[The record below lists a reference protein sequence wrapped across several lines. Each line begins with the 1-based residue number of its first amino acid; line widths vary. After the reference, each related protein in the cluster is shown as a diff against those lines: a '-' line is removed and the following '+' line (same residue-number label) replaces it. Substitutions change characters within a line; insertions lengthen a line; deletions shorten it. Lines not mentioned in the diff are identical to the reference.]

1 MRFSKKELAENHARL
16 IARND
21 VYRRAGYDTGK
32 DMRFVVSKTLPLKG
46 RILEVGTGKGRFL
59 TALLGRVP
67 FVTTVDLN
75 AEEQRFARINVAYR
89 KPGGRARFV
98 VADARRL
105 PWRDGSFDAVVSM
118 NALHHMPQLA
128 RVLGE
133 IRRVVRSGGKVV
145 LADFNRRGFAVFD
158 RIHRREGRVHE
169 RSKYKLADVVKYF
182 EESGWRVGSFKGD
195 CQDVVVARKRA
206 S

>member
-1 MRFSKKELAENHARL
+1 MRFSKKELAGNHARL
-16 IARND
+16 LERNE
-21 VYRRAGYDTGK
+21 VYRRAGYDDEK
-32 DMRFVVSKTLPLKG
+32 DLRFVVSKTLPLKG
-46 RILEVGTGKGRFL
+46 RILEIGTGKGRFL
-59 TALLGRVP
+59 TALLRRVRLI
-67 FVTTVDLN
+67 TTIDVN
-75 AEEQRFARINVAYR
+75 ADEQRFARMNVAFER
-89 KPGGRARFV
+89 RRGRARFV
-98 VADARRL
+98 IADARRL

-133 IRRVVRSGGKVV
+133 IRRVVRPGGKVV

-169 RSKYKLADVVKYF
+169 RSKYKLEDVVGYF
-182 EESGWRVGSFKGD
+182 ERWGWRVARFRGD
-195 CQDVVVARKRA
+195 CEDVVVARKKE